1 MKIVNYGSINL
12 DHVYQ
17 VDHIVQPGETLL
29 ALDQNLFCGGKGLNQ
44 SIALAKAGADVC
56 HAGIVGEDGDILLDA
71 LRAARVDITHVRRAP
86 GASAHTVIQVD
97 KNGQNCI
104 IVFSGEN
111 MHPSEEDIDRI
122 LADFTAGDAVLMQN
136 ELYNTPLMMRKA
148 AEKGMTI
155 IFNPSPVNREMLSY
169 PLDKVSWFL
178 LNEIEGEAL
187 TGETDPEK
195 ILDSLEQKYPGSSVV
210 LTLGKSGAWALD
222 RGQRFFQP
230 AFEVKAVD
238 TTAAGDT
245 FTGFFLAGI
254 SGDLS
259 IPDALRRA
267 AFASSIAV
275 SRKGA
280 ADSIPTAEE
289 VSRADNTEQPLFTPP
304 APAFPDQ

>member
-29 ALDQNLFCGGKGLNQ
+29 AADQNLFCGGKGLNQ
-44 SIALAKAGADVC
+44 SIALAKAGAEIF
-56 HAGIVGEDGDILLDA
+56 HAGVVGEDGDILLDA
-71 LRAARVDITHVRRAP
+71 LRAAKVDITHIRRAP

-97 KNGQNCI
+97 RNGQNCI

-111 MHPSEEDIDRI
+111 MRPSEADIDRV
-122 LADFTAGDAVLMQN
+122 LADFAPGDAVLMQN
-136 ELYNTPLMMRKA
+136 ELFNTPLMMRKA
-148 AEKGMTI
+148 AEKGLAI
-155 IFNPSPVNREMLSY
+155 IFNPSPVSREMLSY
-169 PLDKVSWFL
+169 PLETVSWFL

-187 TGETDPEK
+187 TGETDPGR
-195 ILDSLEQKYPGSSVV
+195 ILDVLAKKFPNSSVV
-210 LTLGKSGAWALD
+210 LTLGANGAWAMD
-222 RGQRFFQP
+222 SGQRFFQP
-230 AFEVKAVD
+230 AFKVQAVD

-254 SGDLS
+254 SSGMP

-289 VSRADNTEQPLFTPP
+289 VSLAE
-304 APAFPDQ
+304 

>member
-17 VDHIVQPGETLL
+17 VPHIVQPGETLL
-29 ALDQNLFCGGKGLNQ
+29 AAAQDLFCGGKGLNQ
-44 SIALAKAGADVC
+44 SIALAKAGAEVC
-56 HAGIVGEDGDILLDA
+56 HAGVVGEDGDILLEA
-71 LRAARVDITHVRRAP
+71 LRSAGVDIRHVRRAS

-97 KNGQNCI
+97 PAGQNCI

-111 MHPSEEDIDRI
+111 MRPSEADIDRI
-122 LADFTAGDAVLMQN
+122 LADFSPEDAVLMQN
-136 ELYNTPLMMRKA
+136 ELYNTPLMMKKA

-155 IFNPSPVNREMLSY
+155 IFNPSPVSAEMLTY
-169 PLDKVSWFL
+169 PLETVSWFL

-187 TGETDPEK
+187 TGESDPGRMLDCLEK
-195 ILDSLEQKYPGSSVV
+195 KYPGSSVV
-210 LTLGKSGAWALD
+210 LTLGKSGAWAMS
-222 RGQRFFQP
+222 RGQRCFQP

-245 FTGFFLAGI
+245 FTGYFLAGI
-254 SGDLS
+254 GSGMP

-280 ADSIPTAEE
+280 ADSIPTLAEI
-289 VSRADNTEQPLFTPP
+289 SRAE
-304 APAFPDQ
+304 

>member
-1 MKIVNYGSINL
+1 MKIINYGSINL

-29 ALDQNLFCGGKGLNQ
+29 ARSQNLFCGGKGLNQ
-44 SIALAKAGADVC
+44 SIALAKAGANVY
-56 HAGIVGEDGDILLDA
+56 HAGIVGEDGDILLDS
-71 LRAARVDITHVRRAP
+71 LRNAGVDLSHVRRAP

-97 KNGQNCI
+97 ENGQNSI

-111 MHPSEEDIDRI
+111 MRLTETDIDSI
-122 LADFTAGDAVLMQN
+122 LADFSPEDAVLMQN
-136 ELYNTPLMMRKA
+136 ELFNTPLMMKKA

-155 IFNPSPVNREMLSY
+155 IFNPSPVNQEMLSY
-169 PLDKVSWFL
+169 PLESVSWFL

-187 TGETDPEK
+187 TGETVPEK
-195 ILDSLEQKYPGSSVV
+195 ILDGLAEKYPRSSVV
-210 LTLGKSGAWALD
+210 LTLGKSGAWAMHEG
-222 RGQRFFQP
+222 RRCFQP

-254 SGDLS
+254 SSGIS

-280 ADSIPTAEE
+280 ADSIPTLEE
-289 VSRADNTEQPLFTPP
+289 VRGLE
-304 APAFPDQ
+304 

>member
-17 VDHIVQPGETLL
+17 VPHIVQPGETLL
-29 ALDQNLFCGGKGLNQ
+29 AAAQDLFCGGKGLNQ
-44 SIALAKAGADVC
+44 SIALAKAGAEVC
-56 HAGIVGEDGDILLDA
+56 HAGVVGEDGDILLEA
-71 LRAARVDITHVRRAP
+71 LRSAGVDIRHVRRAS

-97 KNGQNCI
+97 PAGQNCI

-111 MHPSEEDIDRI
+111 MRPSEADIDRI
-122 LADFTAGDAVLMQN
+122 LADFSPEDAVLMQN
-136 ELYNTPLMMRKA
+136 ELYNTPLMMKKA

-155 IFNPSPVNREMLSY
+155 IFNPSPVSAEMLTY
-169 PLDKVSWFL
+169 PLETVSWFL

-187 TGETDPEK
+187 TGESDPGRM
-195 ILDSLEQKYPGSSVV
+195 LDCLERKYPGSSVV
-210 LTLGKSGAWALD
+210 LTLGKSGAWAMS
-222 RGQRFFQP
+222 RGQRCFQP

-245 FTGFFLAGI
+245 FTGYFLAGI
-254 SGDLS
+254 GSGMP

-280 ADSIPTAEE
+280 ADSIPTLAEI
-289 VSRADNTEQPLFTPP
+289 SRAE
-304 APAFPDQ
+304 

>member
-29 ALDQNLFCGGKGLNQ
+29 AADQNLFCGGKGLNQ
-44 SIALAKAGADVC
+44 SIALAKAGAEIF
-56 HAGIVGEDGDILLDA
+56 HAGVVGEDGDILLDA
-71 LRAARVDITHVRRAP
+71 LRAAKVDITHIRRAP

-97 KNGQNCI
+97 RNGQNCI

-111 MHPSEEDIDRI
+111 MRPSEADIDRV
-122 LADFTAGDAVLMQN
+122 LADFAPGDAVLMQN
-136 ELYNTPLMMRKA
+136 ELFNTPLMMRKA
-148 AEKGMTI
+148 AEKGLAI
-155 IFNPSPVNREMLSY
+155 IFNPSPVSREMLSY
-169 PLDKVSWFL
+169 PLETVSWFL

-187 TGETDPEK
+187 TGETDPGR
-195 ILDSLEQKYPGSSVV
+195 ILDVLAKKFPNGSVV
-210 LTLGKSGAWALD
+210 LTLGANGAWAMD

-230 AFEVKAVD
+230 AFEVQAVD

-254 SGDLS
+254 SS
-259 IPDALRRA
+259 SMPIPDALRRA

-289 VSRADNTEQPLFTPP
+289 VSLAE
-304 APAFPDQ
+304 

>member
-1 MKIVNYGSINL
+1 MKIINYGSINL

-29 ALDQNLFCGGKGLNQ
+29 AAEQNLFCGGKGLNQ
-44 SIALAKAGADVC
+44 SIALAKAGAEIF
-56 HAGIVGEDGDILLDA
+56 HAGVVGEDGDILLDA
-71 LRAARVDITHVRRAP
+71 LRAAGVDITHIRRAP

-97 KNGQNCI
+97 RNGQNCI

-111 MHPSEEDIDRI
+111 MRPSEADIGRVLEDF
-122 LADFTAGDAVLMQN
+122 APGDAVLMQN
-136 ELYNTPLMMRKA
+136 ELFNTPLMMRKA
-148 AEKGMTI
+148 AEKGLTI
-155 IFNPSPVNREMLSY
+155 IFNPSPVSREMLSY
-169 PLDKVSWFL
+169 PLQTVNWFL

-187 TGETDPEK
+187 TGETDPVR
-195 ILDSLEQKYPGSSVV
+195 ILDVLERKYPNGSVV
-210 LTLGKSGAWALD
+210 LTLGENGAWAMD

-230 AFEVKAVD
+230 AFKVQAVD

-254 SGDLS
+254 CGGMP
-259 IPDALRRA
+259 IPVALRRA

-289 VSRADNTEQPLFTPP
+289 VSLAE
-304 APAFPDQ
+304 

>member
-17 VDHIVQPGETLL
+17 VDHILQPGETLL
-29 ALDQNLFCGGKGLNQ
+29 AREQNLFCGGKGLNQ
-44 SIALAKAGADVC
+44 SIALAKAGAEVF
-56 HAGIVGEDGDILLDA
+56 HAGVVGEDGEILLNA
-71 LRAARVDITHVRRAP
+71 LRTANVDIRHIRRAE

-97 KNGQNCI
+97 RNGQNCI

-111 MHPSEEDIDRI
+111 MHPSEADIDRI
-122 LADFTAGDAVLMQN
+122 LEDFGPEDAVLMQN

-148 AEKGMTI
+148 ADKGMTI
-155 IFNPSPVNREMLSY
+155 IFNPSPISQEMLSY
-169 PLDKVSWFL
+169 PLECVSWFL

-187 TGETDPEK
+187 TGETDPGK
-195 ILDSLEQKYPGSSVV
+195 ILDSLASRFPRSSVV
-210 LTLGKSGAWALD
+210 LTLGKNGAWAMD
-222 RGQRFFQP
+222 QGQRFFQP
-230 AFEVKAVD
+230 AFEIKAVD

-245 FTGFFLAGI
+245 FTGFFLAAVSSGMPI
-254 SGDLS
+254 SA
-259 IPDALRRA
+259 ALRRA

-289 VSRADNTEQPLFTPP
+289 VTSAEGN
-304 APAFPDQ
+304 

>member
-17 VDHIVQPGETLL
+17 VDHILQPGETLL
-29 ALDQNLFCGGKGLNQ
+29 AREQNLFCGGKGLNQ
-44 SIALAKAGADVC
+44 SIALAKAGAEVF
-56 HAGIVGEDGDILLDA
+56 HAGVVGEDGEILLNA
-71 LRAARVDITHVRRAP
+71 LRTANVDIRHIRRAE

-97 KNGQNCI
+97 RNGQNCI

-111 MHPSEEDIDRI
+111 MHPSEADIDRI
-122 LADFTAGDAVLMQN
+122 LEDFGPEDAVLMQN

-148 AEKGMTI
+148 ADKGMTI
-155 IFNPSPVNREMLSY
+155 IFNPSPISQEMLSY
-169 PLDKVSWFL
+169 PLECVSWFL

-187 TGETDPEK
+187 TGETNPGK
-195 ILDSLEQKYPGSSVV
+195 ILDSLASRFPRSSVV
-210 LTLGKSGAWALD
+210 LTLGKNGAWAMD
-222 RGQRFFQP
+222 QGQRFFQP
-230 AFEVKAVD
+230 AFEIKAVD

-245 FTGFFLAGI
+245 FTGFFLAAVSSGMPI
-254 SGDLS
+254 SA
-259 IPDALRRA
+259 ALRRA

-289 VSRADNTEQPLFTPP
+289 VTSAEGN
-304 APAFPDQ
+304 

>member
-12 DHVYQ
+12 DHVYR
-17 VDHIVQPGETLL
+17 VDHILQPGETLL
-29 ALDQNLFCGGKGLNQ
+29 AQEQSLFCGGKGLNQ
-44 SIALAKAGADVC
+44 SIALAKAGAEVF
-56 HAGIVGEDGDILLDA
+56 HAGVVGEDGEILLDA
-71 LRAARVDITHVRRAP
+71 LRAANVDIRHIRRAE

-97 KNGQNCI
+97 RNGQNCI

-111 MHPSEEDIDRI
+111 MHPSEADIDRI
-122 LADFTAGDAVLMQN
+122 LEDFGPEDAVLMQN

-155 IFNPSPVNREMLSY
+155 IFNPSPISREMLSY
-169 PLDKVSWFL
+169 PLECVSWFL

-195 ILDSLEQKYPGSSVV
+195 ILDGLASRFPRSSVV
-210 LTLGKSGAWALD
+210 LTLGKNGAWAMD

-245 FTGFFLAGI
+245 FTGFFLAGVS
-254 SGDLS
+254 SGM
-259 IPDALRRA
+259 PVPAALRRA

-275 SRKGA
+275 NRKGA

-289 VSRADNTEQPLFTPP
+289 VTSSEGN
-304 APAFPDQ
+304 

>member
-12 DHVYQ
+12 DHVYW
-17 VDHIVQPGETLL
+17 VDHILQPGETLL
-29 ALDQNLFCGGKGLNQ
+29 AQEQSLFCGGKGLNQ
-44 SIALAKAGADVC
+44 SIALAKAGAEVF
-56 HAGIVGEDGDILLDA
+56 HAGVVGEDGEILLDA
-71 LRAARVDITHVRRAP
+71 LRAANVDIRHIRRAE

-97 KNGQNCI
+97 RNGQNCI

-111 MHPSEEDIDRI
+111 MHPSEADIDRI
-122 LADFTAGDAVLMQN
+122 LEDFGPEDAVLMQN

-155 IFNPSPVNREMLSY
+155 IFNPSPISREMLSY
-169 PLDKVSWFL
+169 PLECVSWFL

-195 ILDSLEQKYPGSSVV
+195 ILDGLASRFPRSSVV
-210 LTLGKSGAWALD
+210 LTLGKNGAWAMD

-245 FTGFFLAGI
+245 FTGFFLAGVS
-254 SGDLS
+254 SGM
-259 IPDALRRA
+259 PVPAALRRA

-275 SRKGA
+275 NRKGA

-289 VSRADNTEQPLFTPP
+289 VTSSEGN
-304 APAFPDQ
+304 

>member
-17 VDHIVQPGETLL
+17 VDHILQPGETLL
-29 ALDQNLFCGGKGLNQ
+29 AQEQSLFCGGKGLNQ
-44 SIALAKAGADVC
+44 SIALAKAGAEVF
-56 HAGIVGEDGDILLDA
+56 HAGVVGEDGEILLNA
-71 LRAARVDITHVRRAP
+71 LRAANVDIRHIRRAE

-97 KNGQNCI
+97 RNGQNCI

-111 MHPSEEDIDRI
+111 MHPSEADIDRI
-122 LADFTAGDAVLMQN
+122 LEDFGPEDAVLMQN

-155 IFNPSPVNREMLSY
+155 IFNPSPISREMLSY
-169 PLDKVSWFL
+169 PLEFVSWFL

-195 ILDSLEQKYPGSSVV
+195 ILDGLSSRFPRSSVV
-210 LTLGKSGAWALD
+210 LTLGKNGAWAMD
-222 RGQRFFQP
+222 REKRFFQP

-254 SGDLS
+254 SSGMS
-259 IPDALRRA
+259 IPAALRRA

-275 SRKGA
+275 NRKGA

-289 VSRADNTEQPLFTPP
+289 VSS
-304 APAFPDQ
+304 AFPDQ

>member
-29 ALDQNLFCGGKGLNQ
+29 AADQNLFCGGKGLNQ
-44 SIALAKAGADVC
+44 SIALAKAGAEIF
-56 HAGIVGEDGDILLDA
+56 HAGVVGEDGDILLDA
-71 LRAARVDITHVRRAP
+71 LRAAKVDITHIRRAP

-97 KNGQNCI
+97 RNGQNCI

-111 MHPSEEDIDRI
+111 MRPSEADIDRV
-122 LADFTAGDAVLMQN
+122 LADFAPGDAVLMQN
-136 ELYNTPLMMRKA
+136 ELFNTPLMMRKA
-148 AEKGMTI
+148 AEKGLAI
-155 IFNPSPVNREMLSY
+155 IFNPSPVSREMLSY
-169 PLDKVSWFL
+169 PLETVSWFL

-187 TGETDPEK
+187 TGETDPGR
-195 ILDSLEQKYPGSSVV
+195 ILDVLAKKYPNGSVV
-210 LTLGKSGAWALD
+210 LTLGANGAWAMD

-230 AFEVKAVD
+230 AFEVQAVD

-254 SGDLS
+254 SSGMP

-289 VSRADNTEQPLFTPP
+289 VSLAE
-304 APAFPDQ
+304 

>member
-29 ALDQNLFCGGKGLNQ
+29 AADQNLFCGGKGLNQ
-44 SIALAKAGADVC
+44 SIALAKAGAEIF
-56 HAGIVGEDGDILLDA
+56 HAGVVGEDGDILLDA
-71 LRAARVDITHVRRAP
+71 LRAAKVDITHIRRAP

-97 KNGQNCI
+97 RNGQNCI

-111 MHPSEEDIDRI
+111 MRPSEADIDRV
-122 LADFTAGDAVLMQN
+122 LADFAPGDAVLMQN
-136 ELYNTPLMMRKA
+136 ELFNTPLMMRKA
-148 AEKGMTI
+148 AEKGLAT
-155 IFNPSPVNREMLSY
+155 IFNPSPVSREMLSY
-169 PLDKVSWFL
+169 PLETVSWFL

-187 TGETDPEK
+187 TGETDPGR
-195 ILDSLEQKYPGSSVV
+195 ILDVLAKKFPNGSVV
-210 LTLGKSGAWALD
+210 LTLGANGAWAMD

-230 AFEVKAVD
+230 AFEVQAVD

-254 SGDLS
+254 SSGMP

-289 VSRADNTEQPLFTPP
+289 VSLAE
-304 APAFPDQ
+304 

>member
-1 MKIVNYGSINL
+1 MKIINYGSINL

-29 ALDQNLFCGGKGLNQ
+29 ARSQNLFCGGKGLNQ
-44 SIALAKAGADVC
+44 SIALAKAGANVY
-56 HAGIVGEDGDILLDA
+56 HAGIVGEDGDILLDS
-71 LRAARVDITHVRRAP
+71 LRNAGVDLSHVRRAP

-97 KNGQNCI
+97 ENGQNSI

-111 MHPSEEDIDRI
+111 MRLTEAEIDSI
-122 LADFTAGDAVLMQN
+122 LAYFSPEDAVLMQN
-136 ELYNTPLMMRKA
+136 ELFNTPLMMKKA

-155 IFNPSPVNREMLSY
+155 IFNPSPVNQEMLSY
-169 PLDKVSWFL
+169 PLESVSWFL

-187 TGETDPEK
+187 TGETVPEK
-195 ILDSLEQKYPGSSVV
+195 ILDGLAEKYPRSSVV
-210 LTLGKSGAWALD
+210 LTLGKSGAWAMHEG
-222 RGQRFFQP
+222 RRCFQP

-254 SGDLS
+254 SSGIS

-280 ADSIPTAEE
+280 ADSIPTLEE
-289 VSRADNTEQPLFTPP
+289 VRGLE
-304 APAFPDQ
+304 

>member
-17 VDHIVQPGETLL
+17 VDHILQPGETLL
-29 ALDQNLFCGGKGLNQ
+29 AREQSLFCGGKGLNQ
-44 SIALAKAGADVC
+44 SIALAKAGAEVF
-56 HAGIVGEDGDILLDA
+56 HAGVVGEDGDVLLNA
-71 LRAARVDITHVRRAP
+71 LRAANVDIRHIRRAE

-97 KNGQNCI
+97 RNGQNCI

-111 MHPSEEDIDRI
+111 MHPSEADIDRI
-122 LADFTAGDAVLMQN
+122 LEDFGPEDAVLMQN

-155 IFNPSPVNREMLSY
+155 IFNPSPISREMLSY
-169 PLDKVSWFL
+169 PLECVSWFL

-195 ILDSLEQKYPGSSVV
+195 ILDGLASRFPRSSVV
-210 LTLGKSGAWALD
+210 LTLGKNGAWAMD
-222 RGQRFFQP
+222 QEKRFFQP

-245 FTGFFLAGI
+245 FTGFFLAGVSSGMPI
-254 SGDLS
+254 SA
-259 IPDALRRA
+259 ALRRA

-289 VSRADNTEQPLFTPP
+289 VSS
-304 APAFPDQ
+304 AFPDQ

>member
-1 MKIVNYGSINL
+1 MKIINYGSINL

-29 ALDQNLFCGGKGLNQ
+29 AADQNLFCGGKGLNQ
-44 SIALAKAGADVC
+44 SIALAKAGAEIY
-56 HAGIVGEDGDILLDA
+56 HAGVVGEDGDILLDA
-71 LRAARVDITHVRRAP
+71 LRAAKVDITHIRRAP

-97 KNGQNCI
+97 RNGQNCI

-111 MHPSEEDIDRI
+111 MRPSEADIDGV
-122 LADFTAGDAVLMQN
+122 LADFAPGDAVLMQN
-136 ELYNTPLMMRKA
+136 ELFNTPLMMRKA
-148 AEKGMTI
+148 ADKGLTI
-155 IFNPSPVNREMLSY
+155 IFNPSPVSREMLSY
-169 PLDKVSWFL
+169 PLETVSWFL

-187 TGETDPEK
+187 TGESDPGR
-195 ILDSLEQKYPGSSVV
+195 ILDVLEQKYPNGSVV
-210 LTLGKSGAWALD
+210 LTLGANGAWAMD

-230 AFEVKAVD
+230 AFEVQAVD

-254 SGDLS
+254 SGGMP
-259 IPDALRRA
+259 IPGALRRA

-289 VSRADNTEQPLFTPP
+289 VSLAE
-304 APAFPDQ
+304 

>member
-1 MKIVNYGSINL
+1 MKIMNYGSINL

-29 ALDQNLFCGGKGLNQ
+29 AADQNLFCGGKGLNQ
-44 SIALAKAGADVC
+44 SIALAKAGAEIF
-56 HAGIVGEDGDILLDA
+56 HAGVVGEDGDILLDA
-71 LRAARVDITHVRRAP
+71 LRAAKVDITHIRRAP

-97 KNGQNCI
+97 RNGQNCI

-111 MHPSEEDIDRI
+111 MRPSEADIDRV
-122 LADFTAGDAVLMQN
+122 LADFAPGDAVLMQN
-136 ELYNTPLMMRKA
+136 ELFNTPLMMRKA
-148 AEKGMTI
+148 AEKGLAI
-155 IFNPSPVNREMLSY
+155 IFNPSPVSREMLSY
-169 PLDKVSWFL
+169 PLETVSWFL

-187 TGETDPEK
+187 TGETDPGR
-195 ILDSLEQKYPGSSVV
+195 ILDVLAKKFPNGSVV
-210 LTLGKSGAWALD
+210 LTLGANGAWAMD

-230 AFEVKAVD
+230 AFEVQAVD

-254 SGDLS
+254 SSGMP

-289 VSRADNTEQPLFTPP
+289 VSLAE
-304 APAFPDQ
+304 

>member
-29 ALDQNLFCGGKGLNQ
+29 AADQNLFCGGKGLNQ
-44 SIALAKAGADVC
+44 SIALAKAGAEIF
-56 HAGIVGEDGDILLDA
+56 HAGVVGEDGDILLDA
-71 LRAARVDITHVRRAP
+71 LRAAKVDITHIRRAP

-97 KNGQNCI
+97 RNGQNCI

-111 MHPSEEDIDRI
+111 MRPSEADIDRV
-122 LADFTAGDAVLMQN
+122 LADFAPGDAVLMQN
-136 ELYNTPLMMRKA
+136 ELFNTPLMMRKA
-148 AEKGMTI
+148 AEKGLAI
-155 IFNPSPVNREMLSY
+155 IFNPSPVSREMLSY
-169 PLDKVSWFL
+169 PLETVSWFL

-187 TGETDPEK
+187 TGETDPGR
-195 ILDSLEQKYPGSSVV
+195 ILDVLAKKFPNGSVV
-210 LTLGKSGAWALD
+210 LTLGANGAWAMD
-222 RGQRFFQP
+222 SGQRFFQP
-230 AFEVKAVD
+230 AFKVQAVD

-254 SGDLS
+254 SSGMP

-289 VSRADNTEQPLFTPP
+289 VSLAE
-304 APAFPDQ
+304 

>member
-29 ALDQNLFCGGKGLNQ
+29 AAEQNLFCGGKGLNQ
-44 SIALAKAGADVC
+44 SIALAKAGAEIF
-56 HAGIVGEDGDILLDA
+56 HAGVVGEDGDILLDA
-71 LRAARVDITHVRRAP
+71 LRAARVDISHVRRAP

-97 KNGQNCI
+97 RNGQNCI

-111 MHPSEEDIDRI
+111 MHPSEEDIDAI
-122 LADFTAGDAVLMQN
+122 LADFSRGDAVLMQN
-136 ELYNTPLMMRKA
+136 ELFNTPLMMRKA
-148 AEKGMTI
+148 AEKGLTI

-169 PLDKVSWFL
+169 PLEAVSWFL

-187 TGETDPEK
+187 TGETDPGK
-195 ILDSLEQKYPGSSVV
+195 ILDSLEKKYPRSGVV
-210 LTLGKSGAWALD
+210 LTLGKDGAWAMTQ
-222 RGQRFFQP
+222 GQRFFQP
-230 AFEVKAVD
+230 AFKVKAVD

-254 SGDLS
+254 SGGMP

-280 ADSIPTAEE
+280 ADSIPTVEE
-289 VSRADNTEQPLFTPP
+289 VSAAE
-304 APAFPDQ
+304 

>member
-29 ALDQNLFCGGKGLNQ
+29 AADQNLFCGGKGLNQ
-44 SIALAKAGADVC
+44 SIALAKAGAEIF
-56 HAGIVGEDGDILLDA
+56 HAGVVGEDGDILLDA
-71 LRAARVDITHVRRAP
+71 LRAAKVDITHIRRAP

-97 KNGQNCI
+97 RNGQNCI

-111 MHPSEEDIDRI
+111 MRPSEADIDRV
-122 LADFTAGDAVLMQN
+122 LADFAPGDAVLMQN
-136 ELYNTPLMMRKA
+136 ELFNTPLMMRKA
-148 AEKGMTI
+148 AEKGLAI
-155 IFNPSPVNREMLSY
+155 IFNPSPVSREMLSY
-169 PLDKVSWFL
+169 PLETVSWFL

-187 TGETDPEK
+187 TGETDPGR
-195 ILDSLEQKYPGSSVV
+195 ILDVLAKKFPNGSVV
-210 LTLGKSGAWALD
+210 LTLGANGAWAMD

-230 AFEVKAVD
+230 AFEVQAVD

-254 SGDLS
+254 CGGMP
-259 IPDALRRA
+259 IPVALRRA

-289 VSRADNTEQPLFTPP
+289 VSLAE
-304 APAFPDQ
+304 

>member
-17 VDHIVQPGETLL
+17 VDHILQPGETLL
-29 ALDQNLFCGGKGLNQ
+29 AREQNLFCGGKGLNQ
-44 SIALAKAGADVC
+44 SIALAKAGAEVF
-56 HAGIVGEDGDILLDA
+56 HAGVVGEDGEILLNA
-71 LRAARVDITHVRRAP
+71 LRTANVDIRHIRRAE

-97 KNGQNCI
+97 RNGQNCI

-111 MHPSEEDIDRI
+111 MHPSEADIDRI
-122 LADFTAGDAVLMQN
+122 LEDFGPEDAVLMQN

-148 AEKGMTI
+148 ADKGMTI
-155 IFNPSPVNREMLSY
+155 IFNPSPISQEMLSY
-169 PLDKVSWFL
+169 PLECVSWFL

-187 TGETDPEK
+187 TGETNPGK
-195 ILDSLEQKYPGSSVV
+195 ILDSLASRFPRSSVV
-210 LTLGKSGAWALD
+210 LTLGKNGAWAMD
-222 RGQRFFQP
+222 QGQRFFQP
-230 AFEVKAVD
+230 AFEIKAVD

-245 FTGFFLAGI
+245 FTGFFLAAVSSGMPI
-254 SGDLS
+254 SA
-259 IPDALRRA
+259 ALRRA

-289 VSRADNTEQPLFTPP
+289 VSS
-304 APAFPDQ
+304 AFPDQ

>member
-29 ALDQNLFCGGKGLNQ
+29 AADQNLFCGGKGLNQ
-44 SIALAKAGADVC
+44 SIALAKAGAEIF
-56 HAGIVGEDGDILLDA
+56 HAGVVGEDGDILLDA
-71 LRAARVDITHVRRAP
+71 LRAAKVDITHIRRAP

-97 KNGQNCI
+97 RNGQNCI

-111 MHPSEEDIDRI
+111 MRPSEADIDRV
-122 LADFTAGDAVLMQN
+122 LADFAPGDAVLMQN
-136 ELYNTPLMMRKA
+136 ELFNTPLMMRKA
-148 AEKGMTI
+148 AEKGLAI
-155 IFNPSPVNREMLSY
+155 IFNPSPVSREMLSY
-169 PLDKVSWFL
+169 PLETVSWFL

-187 TGETDPEK
+187 TGETDPGR
-195 ILDSLEQKYPGSSVV
+195 ILDVLAKKFPNGSVV
-210 LTLGKSGAWALD
+210 PTLGANGAWAMD

-230 AFEVKAVD
+230 AFEVQAVD

-254 SGDLS
+254 SSGMP

-289 VSRADNTEQPLFTPP
+289 VSLAE
-304 APAFPDQ
+304 

>member
-29 ALDQNLFCGGKGLNQ
+29 AADQNLFCGGKGLNQ
-44 SIALAKAGADVC
+44 SIALAKAGAEVF
-56 HAGIVGEDGDILLDA
+56 HAGVVGEDGDILLDA
-71 LRAARVDITHVRRAP
+71 LRAAHVDITHVRRAS

-97 KNGQNCI
+97 RNGQNCI

-111 MHPSEEDIDRI
+111 MHPSEADIDRI
-122 LADFTAGDAVLMQN
+122 LEDFSSGDAVLMQN
-136 ELYNTPLMMRKA
+136 ELFNTPLMMRKA

-155 IFNPSPVNREMLSY
+155 IFNPSPVNLEMLSY
-169 PLDKVSWFL
+169 PLETVSWFL

-187 TGETDPEK
+187 TGEKDPGK
-195 ILDSLEQKYPGSSVV
+195 ILDSLELKYPRSGVI
-210 LTLGKSGAWALD
+210 LTLGKDGAWAMT

-254 SGDLS
+254 SSGMP

-267 AFASSIAV
+267 AYASSIAV

-289 VSRADNTEQPLFTPP
+289 VSRSE
-304 APAFPDQ
+304 

>member
-29 ALDQNLFCGGKGLNQ
+29 AADQNLFCGGKGLNQ
-44 SIALAKAGADVC
+44 SIALAKAGAEIF
-56 HAGIVGEDGDILLDA
+56 HAGVVGEDGDILLDA
-71 LRAARVDITHVRRAP
+71 LRAAKVDITHIRRAP

-97 KNGQNCI
+97 RKGQNCI
-104 IVFSGEN
+104 IVYSGEN
-111 MHPSEEDIDRI
+111 MRPSEADIDRV
-122 LADFTAGDAVLMQN
+122 LADFAPGDAVLMQN
-136 ELYNTPLMMRKA
+136 ELFNTPLMMRKA
-148 AEKGMTI
+148 AEKGLAI
-155 IFNPSPVNREMLSY
+155 IFNPSPVSREMLSY
-169 PLDKVSWFL
+169 PLETVSWFL

-187 TGETDPEK
+187 TGETDPGR
-195 ILDSLEQKYPGSSVV
+195 ILDVLAKKFPNGSVV
-210 LTLGKSGAWALD
+210 LTLGANGAWAMD

-230 AFEVKAVD
+230 AFEVQAMD

-254 SGDLS
+254 SSGMP

-289 VSRADNTEQPLFTPP
+289 VSLAE
-304 APAFPDQ
+304 

>member
-17 VDHIVQPGETLL
+17 VDHILQPGETLL
-29 ALDQNLFCGGKGLNQ
+29 AREQNLFCGGKGLNQ
-44 SIALAKAGADVC
+44 SIALAKAGAEVF
-56 HAGIVGEDGDILLDA
+56 HAGVVGEDGEILLNA
-71 LRAARVDITHVRRAP
+71 LRTANVDIRHIRRAE

-97 KNGQNCI
+97 RNGQNCI

-111 MHPSEEDIDRI
+111 MHPSEADIDRI
-122 LADFTAGDAVLMQN
+122 LEDFGPEDAVLMQN

-148 AEKGMTI
+148 ADKGMTI
-155 IFNPSPVNREMLSY
+155 IFNPSPISQEMLSY
-169 PLDKVSWFL
+169 PLECVSWFL

-187 TGETDPEK
+187 TGETNPGK
-195 ILDSLEQKYPGSSVV
+195 ILDSLASRFPRSSVV
-210 LTLGKSGAWALD
+210 LTLGKNGAWAMD
-222 RGQRFFQP
+222 QGQRFFQP
-230 AFEVKAVD
+230 AFEIKAVD

-245 FTGFFLAGI
+245 FTGFFLAAVSCGMP
-254 SGDLS
+254 
-259 IPDALRRA
+259 IPAALRRS

-289 VSRADNTEQPLFTPP
+289 VSS
-304 APAFPDQ
+304 AFPDQ

>member
-29 ALDQNLFCGGKGLNQ
+29 AADQNLFCGGKGLNQ
-44 SIALAKAGADVC
+44 SIALAKAGAEIF
-56 HAGIVGEDGDILLDA
+56 HAGVVGEDGDILLDA
-71 LRAARVDITHVRRAP
+71 LRAAKVDITHIRRAP

-97 KNGQNCI
+97 RNGQNCI

-111 MHPSEEDIDRI
+111 MRPSEADIDRV
-122 LADFTAGDAVLMQN
+122 LADFAPGDAVLMQN
-136 ELYNTPLMMRKA
+136 ELFNTPLMMRKA
-148 AEKGMTI
+148 AEKGLAI
-155 IFNPSPVNREMLSY
+155 IFNPSPVSREMLSY
-169 PLDKVSWFL
+169 PLETVSWFL

-187 TGETDPEK
+187 TGETDPGR
-195 ILDSLEQKYPGSSVV
+195 ILDVLEQKYPHSSVV
-210 LTLGKSGAWALD
+210 LTLGANGAWAMD

-230 AFEVKAVD
+230 AFEVQAVD

-254 SGDLS
+254 SGGMP
-259 IPDALRRA
+259 IPAALRRA

-289 VSRADNTEQPLFTPP
+289 VSLAE
-304 APAFPDQ
+304 

>member
-17 VDHIVQPGETLL
+17 VDHIVQPGETHL
-29 ALDQNLFCGGKGLNQ
+29 AADQNLFCGGKGLNQ
-44 SIALAKAGADVC
+44 SIALAKAGAEIY
-56 HAGIVGEDGDILLDA
+56 HAGVVGEDGDILLDA
-71 LRAARVDITHVRRAP
+71 LRAAKVDITHIRRAP

-97 KNGQNCI
+97 RNGQNCI

-111 MHPSEEDIDRI
+111 MRPSEADIDRV
-122 LADFTAGDAVLMQN
+122 LADFAPGDAVLMQN
-136 ELYNTPLMMRKA
+136 ELFNTPLMMRKA
-148 AEKGMTI
+148 AEKGLAI
-155 IFNPSPVNREMLSY
+155 IFNPSPVSREMLSY
-169 PLDKVSWFL
+169 PLETVSWFL

-187 TGETDPEK
+187 TGETDPGR
-195 ILDSLEQKYPGSSVV
+195 ILDVLAKKFPNGSVV
-210 LTLGKSGAWALD
+210 LTLGANGAWAMN

-230 AFEVKAVD
+230 AFEVQAVD

-254 SGDLS
+254 SSGMP

-289 VSRADNTEQPLFTPP
+289 VSLAE
-304 APAFPDQ
+304 

>member
-1 MKIVNYGSINL
+1 MKIMNYGSINL

-29 ALDQNLFCGGKGLNQ
+29 AADQNLFCGGKGLNQ
-44 SIALAKAGADVC
+44 SIALAKAGAEIF
-56 HAGIVGEDGDILLDA
+56 HAGVVGEDGDILLDA
-71 LRAARVDITHVRRAP
+71 LRAAKVDITHIRRAP

-97 KNGQNCI
+97 RNGQNCI

-111 MHPSEEDIDRI
+111 MRPSEADIDRV
-122 LADFTAGDAVLMQN
+122 LADFAPGDAELMQN
-136 ELYNTPLMMRKA
+136 ELFNTPLMMRKA
-148 AEKGMTI
+148 AEKGLAI
-155 IFNPSPVNREMLSY
+155 IFNPSPVSREMLSY
-169 PLDKVSWFL
+169 PLETVSWFL

-187 TGETDPEK
+187 TGETDPGR
-195 ILDSLEQKYPGSSVV
+195 ILDVLAKKFPNGSVV
-210 LTLGKSGAWALD
+210 LTLGANGAWAMN

-230 AFEVKAVD
+230 AFEVQAVD

-254 SGDLS
+254 SSGMP

-289 VSRADNTEQPLFTPP
+289 VSLAE
-304 APAFPDQ
+304 

>member
-29 ALDQNLFCGGKGLNQ
+29 AADQNLFCGGKGLNQ
-44 SIALAKAGADVC
+44 SIALAKAGAEIY
-56 HAGIVGEDGDILLDA
+56 HAGVVGEDGDILLDA
-71 LRAARVDITHVRRAP
+71 LRAAKVDITHIRRAP

-97 KNGQNCI
+97 RKGQNCI

-111 MHPSEEDIDRI
+111 MRPSEADIDRV
-122 LADFTAGDAVLMQN
+122 LADFAPGDAVLMQN
-136 ELYNTPLMMRKA
+136 ELFNTPLMMRKA
-148 AEKGMTI
+148 AEKGLAI
-155 IFNPSPVNREMLSY
+155 IFNPSPVSREMLSY
-169 PLDKVSWFL
+169 PLETVSWFL

-187 TGETDPEK
+187 TGETDPGR
-195 ILDSLEQKYPGSSVV
+195 ILDVLAKKFPNGSVV
-210 LTLGKSGAWALD
+210 LTLGANGAWAMD

-230 AFEVKAVD
+230 AFEVQAVD

-254 SGDLS
+254 SSGMP

-289 VSRADNTEQPLFTPP
+289 VSLAE
-304 APAFPDQ
+304 

>member
-29 ALDQNLFCGGKGLNQ
+29 AADQNLFCGGKGLNQ
-44 SIALAKAGADVC
+44 SIALAKAGAEIF
-56 HAGIVGEDGDILLDA
+56 HAGVVGEDGDILLDA
-71 LRAARVDITHVRRAP
+71 LRAAKVDITHIRRAP

-97 KNGQNCI
+97 RKGQNCI

-111 MHPSEEDIDRI
+111 MRPSEADIDRV
-122 LADFTAGDAVLMQN
+122 LADFAPGDAVLMQN
-136 ELYNTPLMMRKA
+136 ELFNTPLMMRKA
-148 AEKGMTI
+148 AEKGLAI
-155 IFNPSPVNREMLSY
+155 IFNPSPVSREMLSY
-169 PLDKVSWFL
+169 PLETVSWFL

-187 TGETDPEK
+187 TGETDPGR
-195 ILDSLEQKYPGSSVV
+195 ILDVLAKKFPNGSVV
-210 LTLGKSGAWALD
+210 LTLGANGAWAMD
-222 RGQRFFQP
+222 RGHRFFQP
-230 AFEVKAVD
+230 AFEVQAVD

-254 SGDLS
+254 SSGMP

-289 VSRADNTEQPLFTPP
+289 VSLAE
-304 APAFPDQ
+304 

>member
-17 VDHIVQPGETLL
+17 VDHILQPGETLL
-29 ALDQNLFCGGKGLNQ
+29 AQEQSLFCGGKGLNQ
-44 SIALAKAGADVC
+44 SIALAKAGAEVF
-56 HAGIVGEDGDILLDA
+56 HAGVVGEDGEVLLNA
-71 LRAARVDITHVRRAP
+71 LRAANVDIRHIRRAE

-97 KNGQNCI
+97 RNGQNCI

-111 MHPSEEDIDRI
+111 MHPSEADIDRI
-122 LADFTAGDAVLMQN
+122 LEHFDPEDAVLMQN

-155 IFNPSPVNREMLSY
+155 IFNPSPISREMLSY
-169 PLDKVSWFL
+169 PLEFVSWFL

-195 ILDSLEQKYPGSSVV
+195 ILDGLASRFPRSSVV
-210 LTLGKSGAWALD
+210 LTLGKNGAWAMD
-222 RGQRFFQP
+222 QEKRFFQP

-245 FTGFFLAGI
+245 FTGFFLAAVSSGMPI
-254 SGDLS
+254 SA
-259 IPDALRRA
+259 ALRRA

-289 VSRADNTEQPLFTPP
+289 VSS
-304 APAFPDQ
+304 AFPDQ

>member
-29 ALDQNLFCGGKGLNQ
+29 AAEQNLFCGGKGLNQ
-44 SIALAKAGADVC
+44 SIALAKAGAEIF
-56 HAGIVGEDGDILLDA
+56 HAGVVGEDGDILLDA
-71 LRAARVDITHVRRAP
+71 LRAARVDISHVRRAP

-97 KNGQNCI
+97 RNGQNCI

-111 MHPSEEDIDRI
+111 MHPSEEDIDAI
-122 LADFTAGDAVLMQN
+122 LADFSRGDAVLMQN
-136 ELYNTPLMMRKA
+136 ELFNTPLMMRKA
-148 AEKGMTI
+148 AEKGLTI

-169 PLDKVSWFL
+169 PLETVSWFL

-187 TGETDPEK
+187 TGETDPGK
-195 ILDSLEQKYPGSSVV
+195 ILDSLEKKYPRSGVV
-210 LTLGKSGAWALD
+210 LTLGKDGAWAMTQ
-222 RGQRFFQP
+222 GQRFFQP
-230 AFEVKAVD
+230 AFKVKAVD

-254 SGDLS
+254 SGGMP

-280 ADSIPTAEE
+280 ADSIPTVEE
-289 VSRADNTEQPLFTPP
+289 VSAAE
-304 APAFPDQ
+304 

>member
-29 ALDQNLFCGGKGLNQ
+29 AAEQNLFCGGKGLNQ
-44 SIALAKAGADVC
+44 SIALAKAGAEIF
-56 HAGIVGEDGDILLDA
+56 HAGVVGEDGDILLDA
-71 LRAARVDITHVRRAP
+71 LRDAGVDISNVRRAP

-97 KNGQNCI
+97 RNGQNCI

-111 MHPSEEDIDRI
+111 MRPSEADIDRV
-122 LADFTAGDAVLMQN
+122 LADFAPGDAVLMQN
-136 ELYNTPLMMRKA
+136 ELFNTPLMMRKA
-148 AEKGMTI
+148 AEKGLAI
-155 IFNPSPVNREMLSY
+155 IFNPSPVSREMLSY
-169 PLDKVSWFL
+169 PLETVSWFL

-187 TGETDPEK
+187 TGETDPGR
-195 ILDSLEQKYPGSSVV
+195 ILDVLAKKYPNGSVV
-210 LTLGKSGAWALD
+210 LTLGANGAWAMD

-230 AFEVKAVD
+230 AFEVQAVD

-254 SGDLS
+254 SGGMP

-289 VSRADNTEQPLFTPP
+289 VSLAE
-304 APAFPDQ
+304 

>member
-1 MKIVNYGSINL
+1 MKIINYGSINL

-29 ALDQNLFCGGKGLNQ
+29 AADQNLFCGGKGLNQ
-44 SIALAKAGADVC
+44 SIALAKAGAEIY
-56 HAGIVGEDGDILLDA
+56 HAGVVGEDGDILLDA
-71 LRAARVDITHVRRAP
+71 LRAARVDITHIRRAP

-97 KNGQNCI
+97 RNGQNCI

-111 MHPSEEDIDRI
+111 MRPSEADIDRV
-122 LADFTAGDAVLMQN
+122 LADFTPGDAVLMQN
-136 ELYNTPLMMRKA
+136 ELFNTPLMMRKA
-148 AEKGMTI
+148 AEKGLTI
-155 IFNPSPVNREMLSY
+155 IFNPSPVSREMLSY
-169 PLDKVSWFL
+169 PLETVSWFL

-187 TGETDPEK
+187 TGETDPGR
-195 ILDSLEQKYPGSSVV
+195 ILDVLEQKYPHGSVV
-210 LTLGKSGAWALD
+210 LTLGENGAWAMD

-230 AFEVKAVD
+230 AFKVQAVD

-254 SGDLS
+254 SGGMP

-280 ADSIPTAEE
+280 ADSIPTADE
-289 VSRADNTEQPLFTPP
+289 VSRAE
-304 APAFPDQ
+304 

>member
-1 MKIVNYGSINL
+1 MKIIHYGSINL

-29 ALDQNLFCGGKGLNQ
+29 ARSQNLFCGGKGLNQ
-44 SIALAKAGADVC
+44 SIALAKAGANVY
-56 HAGIVGEDGDILLDA
+56 HAGIVGEDGDILLDS
-71 LRAARVDITHVRRAP
+71 LRNAGVDLSHVRRAP

-97 KNGQNCI
+97 ENGQNSI

-111 MHPSEEDIDRI
+111 MRLTEADIDSI
-122 LADFTAGDAVLMQN
+122 LADFSPEDAVLMQN
-136 ELYNTPLMMRKA
+136 ELFNTPLMMKKA

-155 IFNPSPVNREMLSY
+155 IFNPSPVNQEMLSY
-169 PLDKVSWFL
+169 PLESVSWFL

-187 TGETDPEK
+187 TGETVPEK
-195 ILDSLEQKYPGSSVV
+195 ILDGLAEKYPRSSVV
-210 LTLGKSGAWALD
+210 LTLGKSGAWAMHEG
-222 RGQRFFQP
+222 RRCFQP

-254 SGDLS
+254 SSGIS

-280 ADSIPTAEE
+280 ADSIPTLEE
-289 VSRADNTEQPLFTPP
+289 VRGLE
-304 APAFPDQ
+304 

>member
-29 ALDQNLFCGGKGLNQ
+29 ARARDLFCGGKGLNQ
-44 SIALAKAGADVC
+44 SIALAKAGAEIF
-56 HAGIVGEDGDILLDA
+56 HAGVVGEDGDILLDA
-71 LRAARVDITHVRRAP
+71 LRAAGVDISHVRRASGP
-86 GASAHTVIQVD
+86 SAHTVIQVD
-97 KNGQNCI
+97 RNGQNCI

-111 MHPSEEDIDRI
+111 MHPSGDDIDRI
-122 LADFTAGDAVLMQN
+122 LADFGPDDAVLMQN
-136 ELYNTPLMMRKA
+136 ELFNTPLMMRKA

-155 IFNPSPVNREMLSY
+155 IFNPSPVNEEMLSY
-169 PLDKVSWFL
+169 PLETVSWFL

-187 TGETDPEK
+187 TGESDPGK
-195 ILDSLEQKYPGSSVV
+195 ILDSLSARYPRAGVV
-210 LTLGKSGAWALD
+210 LTLGKDGAWGMQGG
-222 RGQRFFQP
+222 RRFFQP

-254 SGDLS
+254 SGGMP

-280 ADSIPTAEE
+280 ADSIPTSEE
-289 VSRADNTEQPLFTPP
+289 VSRAE
-304 APAFPDQ
+304 

>member
-17 VDHIVQPGETLL
+17 VPHIVQPGETLL

-44 SIALAKAGADVC
+44 SIALAKAGADVY
-56 HAGIVGEDGDILLDA
+56 HAGVVGEDGDLLLDA
-71 LRAARVDITHVRRAP
+71 LRSARVDISHVRRAA

-97 KNGQNCI
+97 RGGQNCI
-104 IVFSGEN
+104 IVYSGEN
-111 MHPSEEDIDRI
+111 MRPTEADIDRI
-122 LADFTAGDAVLMQN
+122 LADFSPEDAVLMQN

-148 AEKGMTI
+148 AEKGMSI
-155 IFNPSPVNREMLSY
+155 IFNPSPVSREMLSY
-169 PLDKVSWFL
+169 PLSSVSWFL

-187 TGETDPEK
+187 TGEKDPGR
-195 ILDSLEQKYPGSSVV
+195 ILDRLAEQYPRSSVV
-210 LTLGKSGAWALD
+210 LTLGENGAWAMD
-222 RGQRFFQP
+222 GGQRFFQP
-230 AFEVKAVD
+230 AFPVKAVD

-254 SGDLS
+254 SGGMA

-267 AFASSIAV
+267 AYASSIAV

-280 ADSIPTAEE
+280 ADSIPTADE
-289 VSRADNTEQPLFTPP
+289 VGEP
-304 APAFPDQ
+304 